1 MQHSNGATMADP
13 REDQFGGNCNEPNYE
28 SKKWKNACFVC
39 VPLPQID
46 SYINCINQT
55 LVITFF
61 LYYTWKSIRDENAT
75 YSKKLL
81 TISCNLT
88 IGDAI
93 SKSSFQN
100 YLIPLYV
107 YQTNIEFG
115 RISYFLTISYYTFE
129 PNYFFKSF
137 VKYKINI
144 FSCVESCFLLMQW
157 MNEK

>member
-1 MQHSNGATMADP
+1 MQHSNGTTMADP
-13 REDQFGGNCNEPNYE
+13 REEQFGGNCNEPNYE

-61 LYYTWKSIRDENAT
+61 LYYTWKSIRDENT
-75 YSKKLL
+75 SYFKKLL

-93 SKSSFQN
+93 SKSSVQN
-100 YLIPLYV
+100 YLISLYV

-115 RISYFLTISYYTFE
+115 RKSYFFYYFVLYIWTKL
-129 PNYFFKSF
+129 FFK
-137 VKYKINI
+137 II
-144 FSCVESCFLLMQW
+144 C
-157 MNEK
+157 

>member
-1 MQHSNGATMADP
+1 M
-13 REDQFGGNCNEPNYE
+13 
-28 SKKWKNACFVC
+28 KNACFVC

-93 SKSSFQN
+93 SKSSIQN
-100 YLIPLYV
+100 YLISLYV
-107 YQTNIEFG
+107 YQINIKLG
-115 RISYFLTISYYTFE
+115 RKSYYSCYISE
-129 PNYFFKSF
+129 PNYFLFKSF

>member
-93 SKSSFQN
+93 SKSSVQN
-100 YLIPLYV
+100 YLISFIFIK
-107 YQTNIEFG
+107 QTLNLGENHI
-115 RISYFLTISYYTFE
+115 
-129 PNYFFKSF
+129 
-137 VKYKINI
+137 
-144 FSCVESCFLLMQW
+144 FLLFHIMR
-157 MNEK
+157 